1 MIVSAIMVSAG
12 LWPFHFFQENNVHWI
27 RGGRGLRFAG
37 PGIAFIRLSSDNT
50 LSPLAPGRPLTL
62 EFVVVPEEEPSHS
75 VPQLLTFCDAQGN
88 QLLAVGQ
95 WKSSLIIRSAI
106 PGRHRPGA
114 YSETG
119 ASGLLIKQKPRH
131 VIIVSRG
138 SVLAIYAGGKPAK
151 ERRDFPLFRRGDA
164 SPDLVVVGN
173 SSTGKSPWKGDLLY
187 LAIHDRI
194 LSPEEIAERYSRRED
209 QGTPEKD
216 SGAVP
221 LMEYTF
227 EDRDGDVART
237 RAGERFPLSIS
248 RSFRPTKR
256 IFLEFPDPKEL
267 FTRSNIIDIFVN
279 VFGFLPFGILVAELL
294 KTKPGGRSTFRMIF
308 LLILAGGVFS
318 LCIEIVQ
325 GFLPNRSSS
334 LLDVIANVLGTL
346 IGGGLFF
353 GFSREEGGSL
363 KRSGM

>member
-1 MIVSAIMVSAG
+1 MIASAIMVSAG
-12 LWPFHFFQENNVHWI
+12 LWPFHFSQGNNVHWI
-27 RGGRGLRFAG
+27 GEGKGLRFAG
-37 PGIAFIRLSSDNT
+37 PGIAFIRLSTNNT
-50 LSPLAPGRPLTL
+50 LSPIAPGKPLTL
-62 EFVVVPEEEPSHS
+62 EFVVAPEEEPSHS
-75 VPQLLTFCDAQGN
+75 VPQLLTFCDAEGN

-95 WKSSLIIRSAI
+95 WKSGLIIRSAI

-119 ASGLLIKQKPRH
+119 ASGILMKQSPRS
-131 VIIVSRG
+131 VSIVSRG
-138 SVLAIYAGGKPAK
+138 GDLAIYAGGKIVK

-164 SPDLVVVGN
+164 SPNLIVVGN

-187 LAIHDRI
+187 LAIHDGI
-194 LSPEEIAERYSRRED
+194 LTPEEIAERYSHRED
-209 QGTPEKD
+209 QGIPEED

-221 LMEYTF
+221 LMEYAF
-227 EDRDGDVART
+227 EDGDGDVARNRT
-237 RAGERFPLSIS
+237 GGRFPLSIP
-248 RSFRPTKR
+248 RSFRPAKR
-256 IFLEFPDPKEL
+256 IFLEVPDPKEL
-267 FTRSNIIDIFVN
+267 FTRSNILDIFVN
-279 VFGFLPFGILVAELL
+279 VSGFLPFGILAAVLL
-294 KTKPGGRSTFRMIF
+294 NTKPGGRGTFRMIF

-346 IGGGLFF
+346 IGGGLSF
-353 GFSREEGGSL
+353 GFSRKEGGSL